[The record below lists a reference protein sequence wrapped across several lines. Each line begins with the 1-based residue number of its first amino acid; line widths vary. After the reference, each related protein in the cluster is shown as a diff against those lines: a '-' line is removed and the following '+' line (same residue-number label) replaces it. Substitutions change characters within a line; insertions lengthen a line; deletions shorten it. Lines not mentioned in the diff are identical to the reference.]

1 MPNRINGSGHGLPS
15 RVSDKAGAGDTP
27 SVNKAGSDLSAHS
40 QAAASSAQAND
51 TVALTG
57 NAKLLERLEAK
68 MASVPEIDVAR
79 VAAVKNQIANG
90 EYQIDSEKIVEALL
104 RADQEFSD

>member
-1 MPNRINGSGHGLPS
+1 
-15 RVSDKAGAGDTP
+15 
-27 SVNKAGSDLSAHS
+27 
-40 QAAASSAQAND
+40 
-51 TVALTG
+51 
-57 NAKLLERLEAK
+57 

>member
-1 MPNRINGSGHGLPS
+1 MPNRINGSVHGLPS

-27 SVNKAGSDLSAHS
+27 SVNKAGSDPTHS
-40 QAAASSAQAND
+40 QAAANSAQVND
-51 TVALTG
+51 TVELTG